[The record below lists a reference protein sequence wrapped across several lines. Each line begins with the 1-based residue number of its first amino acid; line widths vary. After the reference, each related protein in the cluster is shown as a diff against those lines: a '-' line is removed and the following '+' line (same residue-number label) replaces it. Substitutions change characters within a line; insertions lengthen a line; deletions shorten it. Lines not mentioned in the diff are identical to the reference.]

1 MAKKNDP
8 TAPSGILV
16 VDKPAGMTSHD
27 VVARIRRLARTRKV
41 GHAGTLDPMATGVL
55 IIGLGKA
62 TRLLTWIT
70 GHSKAYDA
78 TVRFGVRTATE
89 DFEGEITAATGCDM
103 LTTGQIEAAMAPLRG
118 DIMQVP
124 SAVSAI
130 KIDGKRAH
138 ALVREGADVQIP
150 ARPVTIYELTLSGE
164 PASTRCVIPLPAF
177 EQKTDNAHVETAV
190 IPPSLRMEVPVVDAQ
205 IHAEVSSGTY
215 IRALGRDLGDALGCG
230 AHLTALRRTR
240 VGAFTLADAHPLAEL
255 ERIAAE
261 YEETIPR
268 DEEGRTSRPNLPIT
282 PLNDAVLAMFPR
294 LDLDDRETKL
304 FSHGQAPSRPREEVA
319 HLAQTAGE
327 EPIAAV
333 SADGQTVM
341 GLLRVQGTKLVTVL
355 VFA

>member
-62 TRLLTWIT
+62 TRLLRWIT

-78 TVRFGVRTATE
+78 TVRFGATTTTE
-89 DFEGEITAATGCDM
+89 DFEGQFTAALGCDS
-103 LTTGQIEAAMAPLRG
+103 LTTAQIEAAMAPLRG

-124 SAVSAI
+124 SSVSAI

-138 ALVREGADVQIP
+138 ALVREGVDVQIP
-150 ARPVTIYELTLSGE
+150 PRPVTIHELTLTSE
-164 PASTRCVIPLPAF
+164 PRPGGLVVPQSEEVGSAEAPVASPGAQVSVI
-177 EQKTDNAHVETAV
+177 
-190 IPPSLRMEVPVVDAQ
+190 DAD

-215 IRALGRDLGDALGCG
+215 IRALGRDLGESLGCG

-240 VGAFTLADAHPLAEL
+240 VGAFTLADSHPLAEL
-255 ERIAAE
+255 EHIAAE
-261 YEETIPR
+261 HEETAPR
-268 DEEGRTSRPNLPIT
+268 DEDGKTPRPALPIT
-282 PLNDAVLAMFPR
+282 SLNDAVLAMFPR
-294 LDLDDRETKL
+294 LDLTDRETEL
-304 FSHGQAPSRPREEVA
+304 FSHGQAPSRSGEEVA
-319 HLAQTAGE
+319 TLAQTAGE

-333 SADGQTVM
+333 AADGQTVM